1 MEHLATMKGIA
12 IKLAANLSGI
22 PCDFERLFFS
32 SLEVLEMNGEK
43 AYAET
48 LRSEYL
54 EEKARKQ
61 KEEAAVSVS
70 QN

>member
-12 IKLAANLSGI
+12 IKLAAHLSGI
-22 PCDFERLFFS
+22 PCDFELIFFS
-32 SLEVLEMNGEK
+32 SLEVLEMNGAS

-48 LRSEYL
+48 LRAEYL
-54 EEKARKQ
+54 AEKSRKK
-61 KEEAAVSVS
+61 KEEAAVAVS